1 MVCDRKLLDGKHLAA
16 LPEARFLATFAPVT
30 LTTTEGVPM
39 HSSTVNGIPTLGD
52 AINTARMK
60 AGLSDQDLAWAQGIR
75 PPQWSRQLH
84 GQGHIALDR
93 LAHTPLAFRV
103 ALIEALESLWGVETT
118 MEVIYR
124 ELASIRLELSKAN
137 AARRSA

>member
-1 MVCDRKLLDGKHLAA
+1 
-16 LPEARFLATFAPVT
+16 
-30 LTTTEGVPM
+30 M

-75 PPQWSRQLH
+75 PSQWSRQLH

-93 LAHTPLAFRV
+93 LARAPLPFRA
-103 ALIEALESLWGVETT
+103 ALIESLEALWGVETT

-124 ELASIRLELSKAN
+124 ELAAIRLDISKA
-137 AARRSA
+137 AAQRRTA

>member
-1 MVCDRKLLDGKHLAA
+1 
-16 LPEARFLATFAPVT
+16 
-30 LTTTEGVPM
+30 M

-60 AGLSDQDLAWAQGIR
+60 AGLSDQDLAWAQGIL
-75 PPQWSRQLH
+75 PSLWSRQLH

-103 ALIEALESLWGVETT
+103 ELIGQLEALWGVETT
-118 MEVIYR
+118 METIHR
-124 ELASIRLELSKAN
+124 ELSGLRLDIQK
-137 AARRSA
+137 ARRAHGTQGSDQLAVDAGIDGREARGVRAQPVAPTL

>member
-1 MVCDRKLLDGKHLAA
+1 
-16 LPEARFLATFAPVT
+16 
-30 LTTTEGVPM
+30 M

-75 PPQWSRQLH
+75 PSQWSRQLH

-93 LAHTPLAFRV
+93 LARAPLPFRV
-103 ALIEALESLWGVETT
+103 ALIEALEVLWGVETT
-118 MEVIYR
+118 METIHR
-124 ELASIRLELSKAN
+124 DLAAIRLDISKVTAS
-137 AARRSA
+137 RRTA